1 MPSKLLK
8 LALRPFGYS
17 LSKHRPYLDQNLRLV
32 RAAET
37 RGVSLILDVGANRGQ
52 FAKGLFKAGYRGRV
66 VSFEPLSTAHDQ
78 LQAAASE
85 NPAWQVFRRC
95 AFGAAPGSAAINFSE
110 NSQSSSFLPMLDRHV
125 SALSSSRYVGTE
137 ETEVL
142 TLDQVLC
149 EDFPDS
155 KPVGVKIDVQGYEHE
170 VLKGLKAA
178 RDRVALIYT
187 ELSLT
192 PLYEGEAKFT
202 DIIDELAADGF
213 RCISLTPNFVD
224 PKTYEV
230 LDTNALF
237 VRDSPG

>member
-8 LALRPFGYS
+8 LALRSFGYS
-17 LSKHRPYLDQNLRLV
+17 LSEYRPYMDQNLRFV

-37 RGVSLILDVGANRGQ
+37 RGVALILDVGANRGQ
-52 FAKGLFKAGYRGRV
+52 FAKGLFKAGYRGSV
-66 VSFEPLSTAHDQ
+66 VSFEPLSTAHAQ
-78 LQAAASE
+78 LQAAASD

-95 AFGAAPGSAAINFSE
+95 AFGAAPGRAAINVSG
-110 NSQSSSFLPMLDRHV
+110 NSQSSSFLPMLDRHL
-125 SALSSSRYVGTE
+125 SALPSSRYVGIE
-137 ETEVL
+137 ETEII
-142 TLDQVLC
+142 TLDQVLGQ
-149 EDFPDS
+149 DFPGS
-155 KPVGVKIDVQGYEHE
+155 GPVGVKIDVQGYEHE
-170 VLKGLKAA
+170 VLKGLKVE

-202 DIIDELAADGF
+202 DVIGELAADGY

-224 PKTYEV
+224 LKTYEV

-237 VRDSPG
+237 VRD